1 MPMKKT
7 CLMILLLIFL
17 ATAAFAQININTAND
32 DELASLPG
40 IGKVKAE
47 AIIEHRQQYGNFETV
62 QDLTKVKGIG
72 NKTLTKIKA
81 DITVKSE

>member
-1 MPMKKT
+1 MKKT